1 MQHGKSDSVVVEPKG
16 REIILS
22 TPKSLPEFQ
31 RIFPNEDACST
42 YLYSVRFP
50 YGFSCPY
57 CGRTG
62 DAFRFEGR
70 PDMLRCRSCRRDTRL
85 TAGTIMQNSKVS
97 LCTWFWGAF
106 LVTSLT
112 PGMSALQ
119 FQKMLGIKRYE
130 TAFSMLHKLRAAM
143 VRPGRDPIGGEWPVE
158 VDETF
163 VGGATQGE
171 GRGRHHKT
179 LVAGVVEVRPRKKAP
194 GPDPNLP
201 SGQRLQ
207 HRGGHGR
214 SVIAGRLRLQII
226 PNRTQQVLEPFVLE
240 NVQPGTEVRTDGWIG
255 YVNLEELGYKH
266 IPVAVQGDHA
276 KTDQHLPMVHIVFG
290 NLDAWLLGTHHGV
303 SPKHLQGYLNEFVF
317 RFNRR
322 FWPLVA
328 FDSVLKIAAQV
339 ESPTYAG
346 LYKGV
351 WKHPGDRRG

>member
-1 MQHGKSDSVVVEPKG
+1 M
-16 REIILS
+16 
-22 TPKSLPEFQ
+22 
-31 RIFPNEDACST
+31 
-42 YLYSVRFP
+42 
-50 YGFSCPY
+50 
-57 CGRTG
+57 
-62 DAFRFEGR
+62 
-70 PDMLRCRSCRRDTRL
+70 
-85 TAGTIMQNSKVS
+85 
-97 LCTWFWGAF
+97 
-106 LVTSLT
+106 
-112 PGMSALQ
+112 
-119 FQKMLGIKRYE
+119 
-130 TAFSMLHKLRAAM
+130 
-143 VRPGRDPIGGEWPVE
+143 
-158 VDETF
+158 
-163 VGGATQGE
+163 
-171 GRGRHHKT
+171 
-179 LVAGVVEVRPRKKAP
+179 
-194 GPDPNLP
+194 
-201 SGQRLQ
+201 
-207 HRGGHGR
+207 
-214 SVIAGRLRLQII
+214 
-226 PNRTQQVLEPFVLE
+226 E

>member
-1 MQHGKSDSVVVEPKG
+1 
-16 REIILS
+16 
-22 TPKSLPEFQ
+22 
-31 RIFPNEDACST
+31 
-42 YLYSVRFP
+42 
-50 YGFSCPY
+50 
-57 CGRTG
+57 
-62 DAFRFEGR
+62 
-70 PDMLRCRSCRRDTRL
+70 MLRCRSCRRDTRL

-143 VRPGRDPIGGEWPVE
+143 VRPRRDPIGGEWPVE

-207 HRGGHGR
+207 HRGCGSR
-214 SVIAGRLRLQII
+214 SSQTARNKYWSLSSWRMYNQEQRCE
-226 PNRTQQVLEPFVLE
+226 RTV
-240 NVQPGTEVRTDGWIG
+240 G
-255 YVNLEELGYKH
+255 
-266 IPVAVQGDHA
+266 
-276 KTDQHLPMVHIVFG
+276 
-290 NLDAWLLGTHHGV
+290 
-303 SPKHLQGYLNEFVF
+303 
-317 RFNRR
+317 
-322 FWPLVA
+322 LVM
-328 FDSVLKIAAQV
+328 
-339 ESPTYAG
+339 
-346 LYKGV
+346 
-351 WKHPGDRRG
+351 